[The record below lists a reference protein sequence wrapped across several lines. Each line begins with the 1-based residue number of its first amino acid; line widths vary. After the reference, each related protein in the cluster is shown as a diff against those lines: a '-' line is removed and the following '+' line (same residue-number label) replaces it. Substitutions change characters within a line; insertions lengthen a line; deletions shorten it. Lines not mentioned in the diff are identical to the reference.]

1 MAGAASADRYRPHE
15 MNRRR
20 QIAIAVLVLLAC
32 SPAALA
38 RHETVEELKA
48 KLAAAKPSDQP
59 KLCLEIARRQL
70 DAMDK
75 AYQAGQVP
83 QAQTFLHDVVEYAQ
97 QAGDAALK
105 TRKHIKK
112 TEIEVR
118 KMSRRL
124 QDFKITL
131 DVDSRPPV
139 QDAINHLERIRTQL
153 LNKMFSDQ

>member
-1 MAGAASADRYRPHE
+1 M
-15 MNRRR
+15 
-20 QIAIAVLVLLAC
+20 AVLVLLAC
-32 SPAALA
+32 SPGALG
-38 RHETVEELKA
+38 RGDTVQELEA
-48 KLAAAKPSDQP
+48 KLASAKLSDQP

-70 DAMDK
+70 DAMEK
-75 AYQAGQVP
+75 AYKAGQTA
-83 QAQTFLHDVVEYAQ
+83 QAQTFLHDVVEYSQ
-97 QAGDAALK
+97 QAGDAARK
-105 TRKHIKK
+105 SRKHIKK

-124 QDFKITL
+124 QDFKVTL